1 LVVGGNARDWQT
13 SGAMLLLLLFHVP
26 ASLAG
31 VSNVS
36 ASASSTCSCLRCSGV
51 SFACKQQETHKHTH
65 KFMAGVHRSQA
76 ARVHIILCAGHSQ
89 QKAMHCSK
97 PGLACAHTEVAASS
111 SCSAPAGLLV
121 IPSLLPTTAAVA
133 LHA

>member
-65 KFMAGVHRSQA
+65 TS
-76 ARVHIILCAGHSQ
+76 SW
-89 QKAMHCSK
+89 
-97 PGLACAHTEVAASS
+97 LACIAHKQHGYISYCVQGIHNKRPCTAASQ
-111 SCSAPAGLLV
+111 GLHVRTLK
-121 IPSLLPTTAAVA
+121 
-133 LHA
+133 